1 MGFGDKPQLGGW
13 GGHGW
18 GGLIPRSR
26 SSSGLPRRV
35 TLGQDLDLS
44 GPRLFP
50 WEVGRCLLPNPPGL
64 WMRQTRCVLIPTSLP
79 SSSPG
84 RGGWWGLAHPGEDQA
99 LELGRAPQPQA
110 RKDTGRQNAGG
121 RQSRGQRW
129 GN

>member
-1 MGFGDKPQLGGW
+1 MAPGYQRWPDGMW
-13 GGHGW
+13 
-18 GGLIPRSR
+18 
-26 SSSGLPRRV
+26 
-35 TLGQDLDLS
+35 TLGAS
-44 GPRLFP
+44 
-50 WEVGRCLLPNPPGL
+50 PGA
-64 WMRQTRCVLIPTSLP
+64 W
-79 SSSPG
+79 SSPG